1 MIFQP
6 LFRIIPPLGTVKEI
20 SSSSNLR
27 FMSKYS
33 LACNFREHKDSLTI
47 YIERGKNMENVLVLP
62 YKMYPLTVR
71 SASRFLVITKYTLQS
86 FTPLLV

>member
-20 SSSSNLR
+20 SSLSNLR

-33 LACNFREHKDSLTI
+33 LACNFREQKDSLTI
-47 YIERGKNMENVLVLP
+47 YIERGKNVEDVLVLP

-71 SASRFLVITKYTLQS
+71 
-86 FTPLLV
+86 